1 MRSAAVRLGFGLI
14 VLAVLAAAITTRPAK
29 RLIDFD
35 QTFYLTIAYDLLH
48 HGVFSNGIFD
58 AVDST
63 RAPPP
68 PGMFF
73 APLYPW
79 AVAAV
84 AVLDPRFAG
93 AVDCAVEAREAHRDL
108 ATCEIYAR
116 PMLLLHGLLLAVAV
130 LSIGRAGEIATGE
143 PRVFYAAGAI
153 ATAGFAAEAEL
164 FSYVM
169 TESLSVATVSLF
181 GLALVA
187 ALARWRTAT
196 FALCGLALG
205 LACLTRPTY
214 LILAPVTLVIVAVVG
229 RWFSGPE
236 RRPFFRAALAF
247 CAALAVVLAPWLAR
261 NAVSVGKL
269 GFTEEYGS
277 VAVIER
283 FAFNDMTLREY
294 VWAFPA
300 CVPVVGP
307 PVVAALA
314 GPDAVAR
321 FTYDSPGSFFE
332 RGRARRNALVAEHG
346 RIDPVMG
353 ALTREELSRDGW
365 RHLAT
370 SVPLAWCGLWV
381 GGAFSLLVLPLAAW
395 GLMRAVRRRRWLLVA
410 YAVPALVLV
419 GVHGVLANHY
429 PRYNLGLIGPMAVAA
444 AWLVI
449 DAAARRTAARPTR

>member
-1 MRSAAVRLGFGLI
+1 MI
-14 VLAVLAAAITTRPAK
+14 AVLAAAITTRPAK

-35 QTFYLTIAYDLLH
+35 QTFYLAIAYDLVH

-58 AVDST
+58 AVDGT
-63 RAPPP
+63 RAAPP

-84 AVLDPRFAG
+84 TAVDPRFAR
-93 AVDCAVEAREAHRDL
+93 ALDCAVEANEKHRDL
-108 ATCEIYAR
+108 STCEIYAT
-116 PMLLLHGLLLAVAV
+116 PMLLLHALLLAIGVIA
-130 LSIGRAGEIATGE
+130 IGRAGEIATGE
-143 PRVFYAAGAI
+143 PRVLYAAGAI

-169 TESLSVATVSLF
+169 TESLSVAGFSLF

-214 LILAPVTLVIVAVVG
+214 LILAPVTLMIVAVVG

-236 RRPFFRAALAF
+236 RRPFFRPAATL
-247 CAALAVVLAPWLAR
+247 CAALAVMLAPWLAR

-300 CVPVVGP
+300 CVPLVGP
-307 PVVAALA
+307 AVVARLA
-314 GPDAVAR
+314 GPDAIAR
-321 FTYDSPGSFFE
+321 FAWDSPGSFFE

-346 RIDPVMG
+346 RLDPIMG
-353 ALTREELSRDGW
+353 ALTREELARDGW

-381 GGAFSLLVLPLAAW
+381 GGAFSLLVLPLAAA
-395 GLMRAVRRRRWLLVA
+395 GLVRAARRGRPLVIA
-410 YAVPALVLV
+410 YAVPALLLV
-419 GVHGVLANHY
+419 GVHGLLANHY
-429 PRYNLGLIGPMAVAA
+429 PRYNLGLVGPMAVAA
-444 AWLVI
+444 AWLVM
-449 DAAARRTAARPTR
+449 DAAARRTGARPAR